1 MRFDPRLSREEI
13 VQRLVRDAQE
23 AWGEHRLAEL
33 RPVLEA
39 TGNAIHLVARE
50 RLEPTDVEP

>member
-13 VQRLVRDAQE
+13 VQQLVRDAQG
-23 AWGEHRLAEL
+23 AWGEERLAEL
-33 RPVLEA
+33 RPVLETTA
-39 TGNAIHLVARE
+39 NAIHLVARE